1 MFERHQVAVI
11 AQRMRETNNPLMQ
24 FIIGPR
30 QTGKSTMFV
39 QALHHV
45 DMPCHVANAD
55 DVVNPD
61 ANWLQI
67 EWQQARNLTSGG
79 KAPAVFV
86 VDEIQK
92 VQSWST
98 VVKGLYDRDRREG
111 TPLKVMSTGPSS
123 LLLHKGLE
131 ESLMGRYELIRSP
144 HWSYRECS
152 EAFDFSFEDYLYHGG
167 YPGAAPLVSD
177 DARWRNYIR
186 DAIVEPA
193 ISRDVLSLENIR
205 KPALMRALFWLAAS
219 YSGQELSYSKMVGQ
233 LQDAGNTVTVAGY
246 LDLLG
251 KAGLVTAIPKFS
263 DKELAKRRSTPR
275 LMVYDTAFMTA
286 LGDKGR
292 AEWLEDSARRG
303 HLVESAVGARL
314 LARAPEE
321 GFEVMWWREGVKEV
335 DFVLRRDD
343 ALSAIEV
350 KSGGESGQSG
360 MSTLLKKY
368 PRAKRIVVGGAAA
381 GACTVEDFLLDKVP
395 LFN

>member
-45 DMPCHVANAD
+45 DMPCHVVNAD

-61 ANWLQI
+61 ASWLQI

-111 TPLKVMSTGPSS
+111 TPLKVMLTGSSS

-152 EAFDFSFEDYLYHGG
+152 EAFDFSFEDYLYLGG

-219 YSGQELSYSKMVGQ
+219 YSGQ
-233 LQDAGNTVTVAGY
+233 
-246 LDLLG
+246 
-251 KAGLVTAIPKFS
+251 
-263 DKELAKRRSTPR
+263 
-275 LMVYDTAFMTA
+275 
-286 LGDKGR
+286 
-292 AEWLEDSARRG
+292 
-303 HLVESAVGARL
+303 
-314 LARAPEE
+314 
-321 GFEVMWWREGVKEV
+321 
-335 DFVLRRDD
+335 
-343 ALSAIEV
+343 
-350 KSGGESGQSG
+350 
-360 MSTLLKKY
+360 
-368 PRAKRIVVGGAAA
+368 
-381 GACTVEDFLLDKVP
+381 
-395 LFN
+395 